1 MWTRRKAYALQNPAS
16 DTMPYDLYVG
26 TSKEGE
32 YKSLATAKA
41 NALLKCAKIN
51 KGTVSLRYNNKVF
64 AKYEKEDRY
73 KCKYTNVNTGQS
85 YYVNSKGEK
94 MDEHYYD
101 IAPKK
106 STAKKTVAKK
116 PAVRKTAVKKTVP
129 EVKNKYGVKV
139 GDIFYASWGY
149 DQTNV
154 DYFQVIRVT
163 ESGAYFR
170 PIGQKLVKS
179 SEYGHEE
186 VMPAKNMWDDSWNPF
201 MKGNPKGS
209 FKKIQ
214 VYRDGE
220 PYIHLASYTN
230 GHPWKGRP
238 NYQTA
243 IGWGH

>member
-1 MWTRRKAYALQNPAS
+1 
-16 DTMPYDLYVG
+16 MPYDLYVG

-64 AKYEKEDRY
+64 VKYEKEDRY
-73 KCKYTNVNTGQS
+73 KCKYTNVNSGQS

-149 DQTNV
+149 DQTNI
-154 DYFQVIRVT
+154 DYYQVVRVT

-170 PIGQKLVKS
+170 PIVQGVKHKG
-179 SEYGHEE
+179 YGHDE
-186 VMPAKNMWDDSWNPF
+186 VSPMRGHFKSGYDSFIQDKPE
-201 MKGNPKGS
+201 GT
-209 FKKIQ
+209 FKKII
-214 VYRDGE
+214 
-220 PYIHLASYTN
+220 PYGNKPTIKLEFTY
-230 GHPWKGRP
+230 GWKYEGGSH
-238 NYQTA
+238 YQTA
-243 IGWGH
+243 DGWGH